1 MIFREFPKKVRVVP
15 VDDLL
20 EKVEL
25 DDDGMVEITVMFVS
39 SKYMSPQGVGGGDIF
54 IVVGYDSNNNIHESI
69 LNESKIIETE
79 SYGRK
84 IRGPRSSSGGT
95 RRGGKK
101 VDIGN
106 NNSSDSKTV
115 EAEE

>member
-15 VDDLL
+15 TNDDL
-20 EKVEL
+20 EVEL

-39 SKYMSPQGVGGGDIF
+39 SKYMNHQMGDGGDIF
-54 IVVGYDSNNNIHESI
+54 VVVGYDSDNNIHESI

-101 VDIGN
+101 ADIGD
-106 NNSSDSKTV
+106 NNSSDSETV